1 MKARKIILII
11 FILILLL
18 GVGYLFKDFILPAE
32 TGPIFGN
39 RLNGMEEVEITTDEL
54 DQFEEYFSSEE
65 VIASS
70 KASIMGK
77 IIKNIIIVETDDIE
91 FLKEKMTASL
101 ELFDEDEL
109 NYYDFEFIL
118 DHVSVSEGFPLIGY
132 KNKKS
137 EMISFTN

>member
-39 RLNGMEEVEITTDEL
+39 RLKGIEEVEITTDEL